1 MGESISAE
9 YMNTIVK
16 ADCMDVLRNL
26 PDNAVDAIITDPPY
40 CSGGRGISDRQKT
53 TQKKY
58 ADGRKTR
65 PDFFGD
71 SKDVRSWSH
80 WCITWISEGYRAL
93 KQGGYFLMFSDWR
106 QLPTATDVM
115 QIGGISWKGLVV
127 WNKGLGSR
135 APHKGYFRHQ
145 FEYILW
151 GTKGAC
157 INKNNKILPGCYEYH
172 IRQSDKFHIAG
183 KPTPLMEDLVEI
195 VPSRSIILDPFA
207 GSGTTCIAAM
217 NKGRNFIGVEFQQE
231 YYDIACK
238 RIKDARAAKKA

>member
-1 MGESISAE
+1 
-9 YMNTIVK
+9 
-16 ADCMDVLRNL
+16 
-26 PDNAVDAIITDPPY
+26 
-40 CSGGRGISDRQKT
+40 
-53 TQKKY
+53 
-58 ADGRKTR
+58 
-65 PDFFGD
+65 
-71 SKDVRSWSH
+71 
-80 WCITWISEGYRAL
+80 
-93 KQGGYFLMFSDWR
+93 MFSDWR

-145 FEYILW
+145 CEYILW

-172 IRQSDKFHIAG
+172 IRKSDKFHITG